1 MVLYICFILF
11 SIIYKSH
18 QHLLE
23 ALDDNAL
30 NKLLMESSWPIRFKS
45 KPYLD
50 LKSGLL
56 LPEVNSL
63 SSVFR
68 RIRYN
73 GQSNIDGKLGEVI
86 FLTTDHK
93 FQEENK
99 HRSKSTVSN
108 TKSVYKPDVIINK
121 KYTGNTQG
129 FMKRSMSDLVPS
141 ALRGMANLKKREIN
155 TPMFRPR
162 QQKTKH
168 LHMYRIKQTDK
179 KTIPPRSGFNRSPLW
194 MYYRKQKRF
203 PSYHRFNPLTAF
215 AK

>member
-11 SIIYKSH
+11 SIINKSH
-18 QHLLE
+18 HHLLE
-23 ALDDNAL
+23 ALDDNAM

-56 LPEVNSL
+56 LSEVNSL
-63 SSVFR
+63 STVFR

-86 FLTTDHK
+86 LLTTDHK
-93 FQEENK
+93 FQEDTK
-99 HRSKSTVSN
+99 RRSKSTVSN
-108 TKSVYKPDVIINK
+108 TNSVYKQDVKNK
-121 KYTGNTQG
+121 QKYRGNTQRY
-129 FMKRSMSDLVPS
+129 MKRPTSDLVPS
-141 ALRGMANLKKREIN
+141 ALKTMQHFKKREIN
-155 TPMFRPR
+155 TPKFHPR

-168 LHMYRIKQTDK
+168 LNIYRIKQTDK
-179 KTIPPRSGFNRSPLW
+179 RTIPPRSGFNRSPLW

-203 PSYHRFNPLTAF
+203 PPYHRFNPLTAF